1 MLWKSN
7 FHFFY
12 LKNWIC
18 SMSRHHVKPNINTLL
33 TRNLSFD
40 SDVRQWMITMHCLWA
55 KSNNRA
61 CGQFDRDLTCFFCC
75 CFCFMFFFCIRLFTC
90 TVHMLFHS
98 LFTFSIVQI
107 KQWVLKMWIVINKRH
122 FVIFL
127 DNCTHKSVKPRK
139 NGKWGFI

>member
-1 MLWKSN
+1 
-7 FHFFY
+7 
-12 LKNWIC
+12 
-18 SMSRHHVKPNINTLL
+18 MSRHQVKPNINTLL

-40 SDVRQWMITMHCLWA
+40 SDVRQWMITLHCLWT

-61 CGQFDRDLTCFFCC
+61 RGQFGRDLTCFFFVVVVVLC
-75 CFCFMFFFCIRLFTC
+75 FFFIFVRSHC

-127 DNCTHKSVKPRK
+127 DNCKHKSVKPKK